1 MYLQIFAIYLY
12 QAIRERTLIKT
23 KKQMVQNVILTAIHF
38 KGIYQVKT
46 EVAELAQNCLCSE
59 SYIKNIIRKVE
70 KGQLIIR

>member
-1 MYLQIFAIYLY
+1 
-12 QAIRERTLIKT
+12 
-23 KKQMVQNVILTAIHF
+23 MVQNVILTAIHF
-38 KGIYQVKT
+38 KGISQVKT